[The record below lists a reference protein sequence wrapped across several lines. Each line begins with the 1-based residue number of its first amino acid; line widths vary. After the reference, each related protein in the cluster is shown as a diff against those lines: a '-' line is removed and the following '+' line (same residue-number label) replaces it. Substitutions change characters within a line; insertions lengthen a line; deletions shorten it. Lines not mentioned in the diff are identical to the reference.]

1 MILILFPVIFSRSI
15 HRVCVFVDLSIAAKF
30 HFFLM
35 LIISIKTL
43 VQRVIRGAKFENGS
57 PSFRLFFRCCCWCS
71 SWLFER
77 PKLKR
82 QIKEKLHVIEK
93 IGIQKT
99 REKFSTGWLE
109 KGERKKEERG
119 DRERDKKNNDQ
130 KRWHFFEIM
139 RRENWMIKIHETMNN
154 YGRPNTT
161 GLGSF
166 CFLKERGERTEQVT
180 KWEKGTE
187 RTANPKK

>member
-1 MILILFPVIFSRSI
+1 MFLFKAYHDINTFPCDLFTFHSPRL
-15 HRVCVFVDLSIAAKF
+15 RVCWLEHRGKISL
-30 HFFLM
+30 FFLM
-35 LIISIKTL
+35 FIISIKTL
-43 VQRVIRGAKFENGS
+43 VQRVIIRGAKFENGS
-57 PSFRLFFRCCCWCS
+57 PSFRLFFRCCWCS

-130 KRWHFFEIM
+130 KRWHFSKLWEGRKFII
-139 RRENWMIKIHETMNN
+139 MIKIHETMNN
-154 YGRPNTT
+154 YSRRPNTT
-161 GLGSF
+161 GLGSSF
-166 CFLKERGERTEQVT
+166 KRERGERTEQI
-180 KWEKGTE
+180 
-187 RTANPKK
+187 